1 MERKMKTMIRLLLA
15 VMVLGMLVTACGTP
29 AEPTKA
35 PTSAPSQAQATK
47 APEPTKAPAPTQG
60 IVVPPGQMTQP
71 TKAPEP
77 TKAAAPAQPGD
88 SPYKKYAGTKLVA
101 SWPSLGPYQTAAKL
115 LPEFTKE
122 TGIQVEV
129 DFTDYTKIKDKQI
142 LELAKPT
149 GDYDVLAWT
158 VYDKNELISKGLLTP
173 LSQFFA
179 NPALVD
185 PNYDAEDIIAAYRN
199 TGGVGGGTKGY
210 LAGPTQGLFGLPYGA
225 ETSILIYRKDIFEQY
240 KLKVPETYEE
250 MLTTAEWISKN
261 VPNMKGMTTRGQS
274 GHQITAAWLLHLSPY
289 GGTIFDTKW
298 NPVFN
303 DAAGIKAAET
313 LKKIMDNSPAGVN
326 NYDFGAA
333 TSAFL
338 QGQSAMYV
346 DSHKLAAMTRNPDTS
361 KVDGKVAYALHPK
374 DKTGLSETGGQAM
387 GIASNSKKKEAAFLL
402 IQWLTSKAQDKK
414 AVLMGGD
421 PIRMSTLKDPEL
433 VAKFPEYPIVAKQL
447 ENANPDWRPLV
458 YEWQTTCVPIIGTS
472 LSEYVTGQK
481 TAKQALDEATTKV
494 KDVMNRAGYYSWSSK

>member
-1 MERKMKTMIRLLLA
+1 MKTLIRLLVALMLLA
-15 VMVLGMLVTACGTP
+15 LLVTACGAP

-35 PTSAPSQAQATK
+35 PAPS
-47 APEPTKAPAPTQG
+47 
-60 IVVPPGQMTQP
+60 
-71 TKAPEP
+71 EP
-77 TKAAAPAQPGD
+77 TKAASSAAPTQAIVAPPSQ
-88 SPYKKYAGTKLVA
+88 GTKLVA

-199 TGGVGGGTKGY
+199 TGGVGGGQKGY
-210 LAGPTQGLFGLPYGA
+210 LAGPTQGLFGMPYGA
-225 ETSILIYRKDIFEQY
+225 ETSILVYRKDIFEQY

-250 MLTTAEWISKN
+250 LLTTAEWISKN

-298 NPVFN
+298 TPVFN

-338 QGQSAMYV
+338 QGQSAMYL
-346 DSHKLAAMTRNPDTS
+346 DSYKIAAMSRNPSQS
-361 KVDGKVAYALHPK
+361 KVDGKVGYALHPK
-374 DKTGLSETGGQAM
+374 DKNNLSETGGQAM
-387 GIASNSKKKEAAFLL
+387 GIASNSKTPSSWRMP
-402 IQWLTSKAQDKK
+402 IPT
-414 AVLMGGD
+414 GD
-421 PIRMSTLKDPEL
+421 RWCMNGRRRVCRSLAPRCRSMSP
-433 VAKFPEYPIVAKQL
+433 AK
-447 ENANPDWRPLV
+447 RPLSKH
-458 YEWQTTCVPIIGTS
+458 W
-472 LSEYVTGQK
+472 
-481 TAKQALDEATTKV
+481 TKLPPRSR
-494 KDVMNRAGYYSWSSK
+494 M

>member
-1 MERKMKTMIRLLLA
+1 MKTMIRFALA
-15 VMVLGMLVTACGTP
+15 VLLLGMLVTACGTP

-60 IVVPPGQMTQP
+60 IVVPPGQMAQP

-115 LPEFTKE
+115 LPEFTQL

-185 PNYDAEDIIAAYRN
+185 PD
-199 TGGVGGGTKGY
+199 
-210 LAGPTQGLFGLPYGA
+210 
-225 ETSILIYRKDIFEQY
+225 
-240 KLKVPETYEE
+240 
-250 MLTTAEWISKN
+250 
-261 VPNMKGMTTRGQS
+261 
-274 GHQITAAWLLHLSPY
+274 
-289 GGTIFDTKW
+289 
-298 NPVFN
+298 
-303 DAAGIKAAET
+303 
-313 LKKIMDNSPAGVN
+313 
-326 NYDFGAA
+326 
-333 TSAFL
+333 
-338 QGQSAMYV
+338 
-346 DSHKLAAMTRNPDTS
+346 
-361 KVDGKVAYALHPK
+361 
-374 DKTGLSETGGQAM
+374 
-387 GIASNSKKKEAAFLL
+387 
-402 IQWLTSKAQDKK
+402 
-414 AVLMGGD
+414 
-421 PIRMSTLKDPEL
+421 
-433 VAKFPEYPIVAKQL
+433 
-447 ENANPDWRPLV
+447 
-458 YEWQTTCVPIIGTS
+458 
-472 LSEYVTGQK
+472 
-481 TAKQALDEATTKV
+481 
-494 KDVMNRAGYYSWSSK
+494 